1 MMRRRVRQ
9 ERSPAPARLV
19 GRDRQ
24 SPPREDLPAELP
36 PVEEA
41 RWTHLMNAAFHL
53 QQAGENEPAARIR
66 ALRLSLQS
74 ALEAFQAA
82 EPLDDLP
89 GFAVRRMLLA
99 MEEALE
105 GADEAPERRPPTVV
119 PPHLTPRR

>member
-1 MMRRRVRQ
+1 M
-9 ERSPAPARLV
+9 EPAPT
-19 GRDRQ
+19 D
-24 SPPREDLPAELP
+24 
-36 PVEEA
+36 EA

-53 QQAGENEPAARIR
+53 QQTEEREPAAKLR

-99 MEEALE
+99 MDEVLE
-105 GADEAPERRPPTVV
+105 DASSGSPEERRGPPVV